1 MSFYVDLVIFA
12 LVGFLLPI
20 AAVLVGKLLRRD
32 YPDPLKEVSYE
43 SGIQPFGE
51 ARVKYHI
58 HYYVFAL
65 IFLVF
70 DVEALFLFPWAIAYR
85 QIVPWV
91 ALVEALVFI
100 AILVVGLIYAWK
112 KKVLTWI

>member
-1 MSFYVDLVIFA
+1 M
-12 LVGFLLPI
+12 VGFLLPI
-20 AAVLVGKLLRRD
+20 AAVLVSKLFRRD

-43 SGIQPFGE
+43 SGIQPLGE

-70 DVEALFLFPWAIAYR
+70 DVEALFLFPWAVAFR
-85 QIVPWV
+85 HIVPWV

-112 KKVLTWI
+112 KKVLTWT